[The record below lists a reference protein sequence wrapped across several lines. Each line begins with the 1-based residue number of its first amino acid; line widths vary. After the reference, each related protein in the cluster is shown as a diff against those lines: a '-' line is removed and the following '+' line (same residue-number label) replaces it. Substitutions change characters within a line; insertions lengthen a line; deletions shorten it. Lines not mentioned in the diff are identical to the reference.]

1 MGRCRNFTRGSYS
14 YFPIFPSLPFQLVI
28 HPFHPSPPPIPFP
41 RIQPLS
47 FMVGL
52 TLRGQ
57 AKSLQDYYWC
67 IYIKLNVENSERL
80 TTRAIQKFCNSV
92 WFTNG
97 RDKTITLLF
106 NVISLYINTF
116 LTFVKKVVL
125 FQSNRI
131 PWACC
136 RDTTPWPATAH
147 HHRKTSFREGAASD
161 VEIGRSPGCQVG

>member
-116 LTFVKKVVL
+116 LTFVKKL
-125 FQSNRI
+125 FYSSQI
-131 PWACC
+131 EFLG
-136 RDTTPWPATAH
+136 H
-147 HHRKTSFREGAASD
+147 V
-161 VEIGRSPGCQVG
+161 VEIRLHGLLQLIIIEKPRSAKVLLQMSK

>member
-47 FMVGL
+47 FRVGL

-116 LTFVKKVVL
+116 LTFVKKFFYSSQIEFLGHVVEIRL
-125 FQSNRI
+125 HGFSQLI
-131 PWACC
+131 IIK
-136 RDTTPWPATAH
+136 
-147 HHRKTSFREGAASD
+147 KTSFRKGAASE
-161 VEIGRSPGCQVG
+161 VEIGGSR